1 MLLLQGILLRCPKA
15 QLLEL
20 NPALCAVHDS
30 LRMAEMPPKLSI
42 VVPAFNEAARLE
54 QSLRKIVDYL
64 RERREASELLIVDD
78 GSQDETAAIGERVAG
93 ESAPVSIR
101 VIRYEENRGKGYA
114 VRLGLLEAQANVV
127 LFSDADLS
135 TPITEAPKLI
145 DPIRNGQ
152 CDLTFGSRALDRKLI
167 GVHQPW
173 RREQGGRIF
182 NLIVRVAT
190 GLPFWDT
197 QCGFKA
203 FRMSVCRPLIE
214 AAQIDRFGFDVELIY
229 LAHLAQLRLR
239 EIPVRWDHTAGGPL
253 DDSGAYSRDSVRM
266 INEVRRIRAA
276 ANAGEYSEAISAART
291 AVMVEAKHGLSARS
305 YA

>member
-1 MLLLQGILLRCPKA
+1 MA
-15 QLLEL
+15 Q
-20 NPALCAVHDS
+20 
-30 LRMAEMPPKLSI
+30 MPPKLSI

-54 QSLRKIVDYL
+54 QSLRKIVAYL
-64 RERREASELLIVDD
+64 QESRDATELLVVDD
-78 GSQDETAAIGERVAG
+78 GSQDETAAIAEKVIHDA
-93 ESAPVSIR
+93 APVSTR
-101 VIRYEENRGKGYA
+101 VIRYTENRGKGYA
-114 VRLGLLEAQANVV
+114 VRLGLLSAQANIVV
-127 LFSDADLS
+127 FSDADLS
-135 TPITEAPKLI
+135 TPITETAKLV
-145 DPIRNGQ
+145 DPIRRGE
-152 CDLTFGSRALDRKLI
+152 CDLTFGSRALDRRLI

-173 RREQGGRIF
+173 RREQGGRVF

-253 DDSGAYSRDSVRM
+253 DASGNYSRDSIRM
-266 INEVRRIRAA
+266 INEVRRIRAS
-276 ANAGEYSEAISAART
+276 ANAGDYSEAISAART
-291 AVMVEAKHGLSARS
+291 AAMVEAKHGLSARS